1 MGAVSVDQRA
11 PIGPLPV
18 GAKLGRYEILG
29 KLASGGMAIVYVARA
44 QGVAGFERLVAIK
57 VLHSNLAHEEE
68 FIKMFLDEA
77 RLAASIRHPNVVPT
91 IDISDSEKSG
101 YFIVMEYIE
110 GDHLGQ
116 LLSSANKAAE
126 RLPVR
131 VTLRVI
137 GDALG
142 GLGAAHDLRD
152 EQGNKQNLVHRD
164 VSPHN
169 IMVGRDGVARLT
181 DFGVAKAED
190 RLTHTRDGQVK
201 GKLAYMAPEQAASGT
216 TDTRSD
222 LFSMG
227 VILWECL
234 TGQRLLRAESTAATL
249 HKLLHGEIP
258 KLSSVLP
265 ELEPLDGLL
274 EKALSRDPDLRYP
287 TAEVFARALEDVSSQ
302 FGGAA
307 SLREVSK
314 VVKHHAAPRI
324 KRDKKLI
331 EDALKA
337 LRPAGMD
344 GQGIFTDE
352 TSSPTSPSSSEISIV
367 AGSPSLISGVSSVS
381 TALANDTMPG
391 TRRATRRTLEVAI
404 PEKKAAPP
412 PPLGA
417 AETNEIF
424 VSADEPLAAAGSGEE
439 PVTRNI
445 LGPREQVGADE
456 PAVVLSPVMAADVR
470 RGQADSADRAHAES
484 QLEIEIESVPA
495 PDMASDAPVTFSDA
509 PRPRRHLHVAVL
521 AFGIAALGAV
531 AIWAGSSS
539 QEVVQVEEMGAA
551 SFESATPNTT
561 SLTTSVPSSVSHTGP
576 GAVIERREPE
586 PASAAPTTTISAVA
600 PKELGSNATNMK
612 APEAQAIVPVVPSA
626 ASSAQSASSANGRTR
641 AASSVRAASLASQ
654 SQAPSESATGRSS
667 KPAVRRHR
675 EAAKP
680 VAAHL
685 DVIPN
690 PYHD

>member
-1 MGAVSVDQRA
+1 MAALSADQRA
-11 PIGPLPV
+11 PIGVLPT

-29 KLASGGMAIVYVARA
+29 KLAAGGMAIVYVARA
-44 QGVAGFERLVAIK
+44 HGVAGFERLVAIK
-57 VLHSNLAHEEE
+57 VLHSNLAHEDE

-116 LLSSANKAAE
+116 LLSSANKSGE
-126 RLPVR
+126 RLPIR
-131 VTLRVI
+131 VTLRIV

-152 EQGNKQNLVHRD
+152 EHGNKQNLVHRD

-234 TGQRLLRAESTAATL
+234 TGQRLMRAESTAATL

-258 KLSSVLP
+258 KPSTILP
-265 ELEPLDGLL
+265 ELAPLDPVLA
-274 EKALSRDPDLRYP
+274 KALSRDADQRYP
-287 TAEVFARALEDVSSQ
+287 TAEAFARALEDVASS
-302 FGGAA
+302 FAGAA
-307 SLREVSK
+307 SLREVSRI
-314 VVKHHAAPRI
+314 VKHHAATKL

-331 EDALKA
+331 DDALKA
-337 LRPAGMD
+337 LRPV
-344 GQGIFTDE
+344 GIPTQSGVFTDE
-352 TSSPTSPSSSEISIV
+352 VSSPTSPSNSEISIV
-367 AGSPSLISGVSSVS
+367 AGSPSIASKVS
-381 TALANDTMPG
+381 TVNETMPG
-391 TRRATRRTLEVAI
+391 TRRATRRTLEV
-404 PEKKAAPP
+404 PVSENNNPAPP

-417 AETNEIF
+417 GTQLAE
-424 VSADEPLAAAGSGEE
+424 SEPTKREGLPILAPPPVALELERAAREAREANDPGDE
-439 PVTRNI
+439 PVTRNL
-445 LGPREQVGADE
+445 LGNREPLVNE
-456 PAVVLSPVMAADVR
+456 PPVVLSPLI
-470 RGQADSADRAHAES
+470 AEAML
-484 QLEIEIESVPA
+484 QIEIESAPA
-495 PDMASDAPVTFSDA
+495 PPPAPVTTLEIHPPWSNS
-509 PRPRRHLHVAVL
+509 PRSNRRMHLAVL
-521 AFGIAALGAV
+521 ALGILALAAVGL
-531 AIWAGSSS
+531 WAGNSS
-539 QEVVQVEEMGAA
+539 QEVVQVQEMGIPIPDSATAVPAA
-551 SFESATPNTT
+551 LVTTAASATP
-561 SLTTSVPSSVSHTGP
+561 
-576 GAVIERREPE
+576 
-586 PASAAPTTTISAVA
+586 
-600 PKELGSNATNMK
+600 
-612 APEAQAIVPVVPSA
+612 APERIPVRATAPVSAKAVEAQPIVPVVPA
-626 ASSAQSASSANGRTR
+626 AVVGAPTSTFTPVRPRAGVRPVTTSSSATA
-641 AASSVRAASLASQ
+641 
-654 SQAPSESATGRSS
+654 
-667 KPAVRRHR
+667 KPTVRRHR
-675 EAAKP
+675 DVSKP
-680 VAAHL
+680 IPSHL

>member
-1 MGAVSVDQRA
+1 MGAVSVDRA
-11 PIGPLPV
+11 PAGVLPV

-29 KLASGGMAIVYVARA
+29 KLAAGGMAIVYVARA
-44 QGVAGFERLVAIK
+44 HGVAGFERLVAIK
-57 VLHSNLAHEEE
+57 VLHANLAHEEE

-101 YFIVMEYIE
+101 YFLVMEYIE

-116 LLSSANKAAE
+116 LLSSANKAGE
-126 RLPVR
+126 RLPIR
-131 VTLRVI
+131 VTLRII

-152 EQGNKQNLVHRD
+152 EQGDKRNLVHRD

-258 KLSSVLP
+258 KPSSVLS
-265 ELEPLDGLL
+265 ELAPLDPVL
-274 EKALSRDPDLRYP
+274 EKALSRDPELRYP
-287 TAEVFARALEDVSSQ
+287 TAEAFARALEDVSSA
-302 FGGAA
+302 FAGGA
-307 SLREVSK
+307 SLREVSR
-314 VVKHHAAPRI
+314 VVKHHAAAKL

-331 EDALKA
+331 DEALKA
-337 LRPAGMD
+337 LRPAGTVD
-344 GQGIFTDE
+344 GHRGIFTDE
-352 TSSPTSPSSSEISIV
+352 VSSPTSPSNTEISIV
-367 AGSPSLISGVSSVS
+367 AGPPSIVSKVSSVS
-381 TALANDTMPG
+381 SGLANETMPG
-391 TRRATRRTLEVAI
+391 TRRATRRTLETSIGEQKV
-404 PEKKAAPP
+404 APP

-417 AETNEIF
+417 TLPET
-424 VSADEPLAAAGSGEE
+424 EPTKREELPIAAAPALDPEPVTNSLAGPNEE
-439 PVTRNI
+439 PVTRNM
-445 LGPREQVGADE
+445 LGNREPVVDE
-456 PAVVLSPVMAADVR
+456 PPVVLSPLITEAML
-470 RGQADSADRAHAES
+470 Q
-484 QLEIEIESVPA
+484 IEMEATPA
-495 PDMASDAPVTFSDA
+495 PPQLLVEA
-509 PRPRRHLHVAVL
+509 PRWSEAPPPSRRLHIAVL
-521 AFGIAALGAV
+521 ALGIVALVAV
-531 AIWAGSSS
+531 GMWAGSSS
-539 QEVVQVEEMGAA
+539 QEVVKVQEMGAPA
-551 SFESATPNTT
+551 ALELAPAPAQQSSLVTTAAPATP
-561 SLTTSVPSSVSHTGP
+561 
-576 GAVIERREPE
+576 EPE
-586 PASAAPTTTISAVA
+586 PARGDRGERVRKPEPVTVQ
-600 PKELGSNATNMK
+600 

-626 ASSAQSASSANGRTR
+626 AVGVQSSASTNPRTR
-641 AASSVRAASLASQ
+641 AAVRVVNASPAASK
-654 SQAPSESATGRSS
+654 PS
-667 KPAVRRHR
+667 VRRHR
-675 EAAKP
+675 DTKP
-680 VAAHL
+680 MPSHL

>member
-18 GAKLGRYEILG
+18 GAKLKRYEILG
-29 KLASGGMAIVYVARA
+29 KLAAGGMAIVYVARA

-91 IDISDSEKSG
+91 IDISDTEKSG

-126 RLPVR
+126 RLPIPVTVR
-131 VTLRVI
+131 I
-137 GDALG
+137 ICDALG
-142 GLGAAHDLRD
+142 GLGAAHDLCD
-152 EQGNKQNLVHRD
+152 EQGKTQNLVHRD

-258 KLSSVLP
+258 KLSTVVAD
-265 ELEPLDGLL
+265 LEPLDAVL
-274 EKALSRDPDLRYP
+274 EKALARDPDQRFP
-287 TAEVFARALEDVSSQ
+287 TAEAFARSLEDASGV

-307 SLREVSK
+307 SLREVGR
-314 VVKHHAAPRI
+314 VVKHHAAAKL

-331 EDALKA
+331 DEALKA
-337 LRPAGMD
+337 LRPAEVAPEAAS
-344 GQGIFTDE
+344 GIFTDE

-367 AGSPSLISGVSSVS
+367 AGSPSLISKVSNV
-381 TALANDTMPG
+381 LAADTMPG
-391 TRRATRRTLEVAI
+391 TRRATRRTLEV
-404 PEKKAAPP
+404 PVPDHQPP

-417 AETNEIF
+417 AEALP
-424 VSADEPLAAAGSGEE
+424 SAEPDRAVAPPAFH
-439 PVTRNI
+439 V
-445 LGPREQVGADE
+445 E
-456 PAVVLSPVMAADVR
+456 PAVVVAPELRADASL
-470 RGQADSADRAHAES
+470 Q
-484 QLEIEIESVPA
+484 IEIESVSTPGPEVISSA
-495 PDMASDAPVTFSDA
+495 PSGFSDS
-509 PRPRRHLHVAVL
+509 PRANRRLNLAVL
-521 AFGIAALGAV
+521 LLGVAALTLV
-531 AIWAGSSS
+531 ALWAGSSS
-539 QEVVQVEEMGAA
+539 QEVVQVEEMGGALSA
-551 SFESATPNTT
+551 ESLNLGATSSAT
-561 SLTTSVPSSVSHTGP
+561 S
-576 GAVIERREPE
+576 AVTPHATAPIE
-586 PASAAPTTTISAVA
+586 PATTPAAVA
-600 PKELGSNATNMK
+600 TIPAITATVREDINAQDAPRAEGTVNTK
-612 APEAQAIVPVVPSA
+612 APAAQAFVPVVSSA
-626 ASSAQSASSANGRTR
+626 ASSAAS
-641 AASSVRAASLASQ
+641 AASAARLREAAGKSTA
-654 SQAPSESATGRSS
+654 

-675 EAAKP
+675 EVKPAAP
-680 VAAHL
+680 RY

>member
-1 MGAVSVDQRA
+1 MGAVSVDRA
-11 PIGPLPV
+11 PPGVLPV

-29 KLASGGMAIVYVARA
+29 KLAAGGMAIVYVARA
-44 QGVAGFERLVAIK
+44 HGVAGFERLVAIK

-116 LLSSANKAAE
+116 LLSSANKAGE
-126 RLPVR
+126 RLPIR
-131 VTLRVI
+131 VTLRII

-234 TGQRLLRAESTAATL
+234 TGQRLMRAESTAATL

-258 KLSSVLP
+258 KPSSILP
-265 ELEPLDGLL
+265 ELAPLDPVL
-274 EKALSRDPDLRYP
+274 EKALSRDPDQRYP
-287 TAEVFARALEDVSSQ
+287 TAEAFARALEDVSGA
-302 FGGAA
+302 FAGGA

-314 VVKHHAAPRI
+314 VVKHHAAAKL

-331 EDALKA
+331 DDALKA
-337 LRPAGMD
+337 LRPAGAPD
-344 GQGIFTDE
+344 GQRGIFTDE
-352 TSSPTSPSSSEISIV
+352 VSSPTSPSNSEISIV
-367 AGSPSLISGVSSVS
+367 AGPPSIVSKVSSVS
-381 TALANDTMPG
+381 SGLANETMPG
-391 TRRATRRTLEVAI
+391 TRRATRRTLETAI
-404 PEKKAAPP
+404 GEPKAAPP
-412 PPLGA
+412 PPPLGA
-417 AETNEIF
+417 TLPET
-424 VSADEPLAAAGSGEE
+424 EPTKREELPIAVAPPLEPDVEPVTNSLAGRNEE
-439 PVTRNI
+439 PVTRNL
-445 LGPREQVGADE
+445 LGNREPVLNE
-456 PAVVLSPVMAADVR
+456 PPVVLSPLISDEML
-470 RGQADSADRAHAES
+470 QMKADSLPPPPLPVMEAPRWSEA
-484 QLEIEIESVPA
+484 PA
-495 PDMASDAPVTFSDA
+495 PN
-509 PRPRRHLHVAVL
+509 RRLHIAVL
-521 AFGIAALGAV
+521 AVGIAALIAV
-531 AIWAGSSS
+531 GVWAGSAS
-539 QEVVQVEEMGAA
+539 QEVVQVQEMGAPA
-551 SFESATPNTT
+551 ALELAPAAAQRSSLVTTAAPATP
-561 SLTTSVPSSVSHTGP
+561 
-576 GAVIERREPE
+576 EPE
-586 PASAAPTTTISAVA
+586 PPRSAGDRQSEPVTA
-600 PKELGSNATNMK
+600 K

-626 ASSAQSASSANGRTR
+626 AVSAPSSASTNARTR
-641 AASSVRAASLASQ
+641 AAVRAVNAS
-654 SQAPSESATGRSS
+654 SAS
-667 KPAVRRHR
+667 KPSVRRHR
-675 EAAKP
+675 DSKP
-680 VAAHL
+680 VPSHL

>member
-29 KLASGGMAIVYVARA
+29 KLAAGGMAIVYVARA

-116 LLSSANKAAE
+116 LLSSANKVAE
-126 RLPVR
+126 RLPIR

-142 GLGAAHDLRD
+142 GLAAAHDLRD
-152 EQGNKQNLVHRD
+152 ESGNKVNLVHRD

-234 TGQRLLRAESTAATL
+234 TGQRLMRAESTAATL

-258 KLSSVLP
+258 KPSTIAP
-265 ELEPLDGLL
+265 ELVPLDALL
-274 EKALSRDPDLRYP
+274 AKALARDPDDRYP
-287 TAEVFARALEDVSSQ
+287 TAEEFARALEDVSSV
-302 FGGAA
+302 FAGAA
-307 SLREVSK
+307 SLREVSR
-314 VVKHHAAPRI
+314 VVKHHAAGKL

-331 EDALKA
+331 DDALKA
-337 LRPAGMD
+337 LRPAGVVPD
-344 GQGIFTDE
+344 SQSGIFTDE
-352 TSSPTSPSSSEISIV
+352 TSSPTTPSEISIV
-367 AGSPSLISGVSSVS
+367 AGSPSLISKVSSLS
-381 TALANDTMPG
+381 AAIASETMPG
-391 TRRATRRTLEVAI
+391 TRRATRRTQDI
-404 PEKKAAPP
+404 PIPAQLQDRKLDPP
-412 PPLGA
+412 LPLGA
-417 AETNEIF
+417 SDSQEVL
-424 VSADEPLAAAGSGEE
+424 VSSGEPESAGAHVIETANGVDPGAE

-456 PAVVLSPVMAADVR
+456 PPVIVSSM
-470 RGQADSADRAHAES
+470 
-484 QLEIEIESVPA
+484 LEDPALQIEI
-495 PDMASDAPVTFSDA
+495 ASARMPEPMGEAMLAFSD
-509 PRPRRHLHVAVL
+509 PPPNRKLRIAVF
-521 AFGIAALGAV
+521 AVGAAALGLV
-531 AIWAGSSS
+531 ILWASSTT
-539 QEVVQVEEMGAA
+539 QEVVHVQEMGAVPLDGTGQPA
-551 SFESATPNTT
+551 KP
-561 SLTTSVPSSVSHTGP
+561 LTTTPTLASSVTQPEP
-576 GAVIERREPE
+576 GRAVEPRAAVTDTTIPAGARRE
-586 PASAAPTTTISAVA
+586 VA
-600 PKELGSNATNMK
+600 PERVK
-612 APEAQAIVPVVPSA
+612 AAAQQSVPVVPSA
-626 ASSAQSASSANGRTR
+626 ASSAQPATT
-641 AASSVRAASLASQ
+641 
-654 SQAPSESATGRSS
+654 ATGRSRS
-667 KPAVRRHR
+667 ASSSIRSSEGAIKSSTSTTTTTKVPTVRRHR

-680 VAAHL
+680 IAQHL